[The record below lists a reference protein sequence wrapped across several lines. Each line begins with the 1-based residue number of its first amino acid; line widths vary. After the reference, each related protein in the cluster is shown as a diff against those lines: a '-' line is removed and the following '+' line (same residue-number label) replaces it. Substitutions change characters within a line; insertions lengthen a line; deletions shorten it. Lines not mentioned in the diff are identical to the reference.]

1 MSRSY
6 IRKNLTTIS
15 IFLFII
21 IFIIIQ
27 ISKPSFI
34 YNDDGSFRQ
43 FGIGYKSKTV
53 VPIWFVTILVAI
65 LSYLFVLYYI
75 TLPKYNF

>member
-6 IRKNLTTIS
+6 IRKNLTSIS

-21 IFIIIQ
+21 IFMIVQII
-27 ISKPSFI
+27 KPSFI

-53 VPIWFVTILVAI
+53 VPIWFVTIIIAI

-75 TLPKYNF
+75 TLPKYTF

>member
-21 IFIIIQ
+21 LFIFVQMI
-27 ISKPSFI
+27 KPSFI
-34 YNDDGSFRQ
+34 YNDDGSFRR
-43 FGIGYKSKTV
+43 FGLGYKSKTV
-53 VPIWFVTILVAI
+53 VPIWFVTILIAI

-75 TLPKYNF
+75 TLPKYSF

>member
-6 IRKNLTTIS
+6 IRKNLTTMS
-15 IFLFII
+15 IFLFLI

-27 ISKPSFI
+27 MFRPSFI
-34 YNDDGSFRQ
+34 YDNDGGFRQ
-43 FGIGYKSKTV
+43 FGIFYKSKTV
-53 VPIWFVTILVAI
+53 IPIWLVTIMVAI

-75 TLPKYNF
+75 TLPNYNF

>member
-6 IRKNLTTIS
+6 IRKNLTTMS

-27 ISKPSFI
+27 IAKPSFI

-53 VPIWFVTILVAI
+53 VPLWLVVIFLAI
-65 LSYLFVLYYI
+65 FCYLALIYYI
-75 TLPKYNF
+75 LNPKIS

>member
-6 IRKNLTTIS
+6 IRKNLTTMS
-15 IFLFII
+15 IFLFLI

-27 ISKPSFI
+27 MIRPAFI
-34 YNDDGSFRQ
+34 YDQHGGFRQ

-53 VPIWFVTILVAI
+53 IPIWLVTIMIAI

-75 TLPKYNF
+75 TLPKYSF

>member
-6 IRKNLTTIS
+6 IRKNLTTMS

-27 ISKPSFI
+27 IAKPSFI
-34 YNDDGSFRQ
+34 YNDDGGFRQ

>member
-6 IRKNLTTIS
+6 IRKNLTTMS
-15 IFLFII
+15 IFLFLI

-27 ISKPSFI
+27 MIKPSFI
-34 YNDDGSFRQ
+34 YDQDGAFRQ

>member
-6 IRKNLTTIS
+6 IRKNLTTMS

-27 ISKPSFI
+27 IAKPSFI

-43 FGIGYKSKTV
+43 FGIGYKKKTV